1 MIPFF
6 SGMKRNKNPLLGKG
20 DSCHPC
26 PPVAIRDS
34 KTFLDVLFIKISELI
49 REVMVLLISFVQL
62 TY

>member
-1 MIPFF
+1 
-6 SGMKRNKNPLLGKG
+6 MKRNKNPLLGKG